1 MDEITPRDSRGRI
14 LAPLPGGAPPITTAT
29 ARSMAAKRWAKYR
42 AAAVERITKVIA
54 EVDPEVSTGAMA
66 FAVIAG
72 EQARALLNSKFPQI
86 GAVEKLGH
94 IMTGMSE
101 EARRDHDAGGTPAGQ
116 VTAAPAALLDLVRLI
131 EQEKRAA
138 VDRSQAADG
147 VVNG

>member
-14 LAPLPGGAPPITTAT
+14 LAPFPNSQPFTGASGRTA
-29 ARSMAAKRWAKYR
+29 AQKRWAKYR

-54 EVDPEVSTGAMA
+54 EVDPEVSNGAMA

-72 EQARALLNSKFPQI
+72 EQARTLMNAKDAKI
-86 GAVEKLGH
+86 ADVEKLGR

-101 EARRDHDAGGTPAGQ
+101 EVRRENGAGGPPAGVVQ
-116 VTAAPAALLDLVRLI
+116 VAPAALLDLVRLI

-138 VDRSQAADG
+138 VDQSQAADG
-147 VVNG
+147 VINA